1 MTSDPSSDPT
11 GPSNSDA
18 QSAEPSAQSAEP
30 SAQSAEPSAQSA
42 EPSAQSAQPA
52 QPARRFG
59 AVDRFFKV
67 SERGSTLSREMR
79 GGLVTFFTMAYIVVL
94 NPIIIGGIPGES
106 KNADVLGNVL
116 PIAQVAAVTALVA
129 GVMSIIFGLVANYPF
144 AIATGLGINSLLAV
158 TIVPEVT
165 WPEAMGL
172 VVVDGIIIVILAITG
187 FRTAVFNAVPA
198 ELKAAIAA
206 GIGCFVAFIGFV
218 DAGFVRR
225 IPDAAGTTTPVQL
238 GFGNSITTVPTLI
251 FVIGVLLMGALMVMK
266 VPGGLL
272 LGIIITT
279 IISIILESTLH
290 LGSGAEKQ
298 GGWSLS
304 VPKIPDSAGGLP
316 DLSLVGNVDLF
327 GAFTRIGVLAAC
339 VFVFALVLSNF
350 FDAMGTMTGL
360 GREAGLADDKGNL
373 PGVGKALVVEGT
385 GAIVGGVASS
395 SSNTVF
401 VESASGIAEGART
414 GLANIVT
421 GGLFIVAMFLTPL
434 YEVIPSEAV
443 APALVIVGALM
454 MGQVTR
460 IDFTKFEYALPV
472 FLTIV
477 TMPFTYSIANGIGVG
492 FISWVV
498 MAAAA
503 GKARKVHPLMW
514 AIAIVFALYFAREP
528 ISNLIS

>member
-1 MTSDPSSDPT
+1 MPSDSAPDESPSKPTTPPT
-11 GPSNSDA
+11 GSGPTETGPTETGPTN
-18 QSAEPSAQSAEP
+18 P
-30 SAQSAEPSAQSA
+30 
-42 EPSAQSAQPA
+42 
-52 QPARRFG
+52 
-59 AVDRFFKV
+59 VDRFFKI
-67 SERGSTLSREMR
+67 SERGSTFAREFR

-94 NPIIIGGIPGES
+94 NPIIIGGISGSPH
-106 KNADVLGNVL
+106 NADVLGHVL

-144 AIATGLGINSLLAV
+144 AIAAGLGVNSLLAV
-158 TIVPEVT
+158 TIAPQVT

-172 VVVDGIIIVILAITG
+172 VVVEGIIIVVLAVTG

-206 GIGCFVAFIGFV
+206 GIGAFITFVGFV

-225 IPDAAGTTTPVQL
+225 IPDAADTNVPVQL
-238 GFGNSITTVPTLI
+238 GSGNSITSVPTLV
-251 FVIGVLLMGALMVMK
+251 FVIGVLLMGVLVVRK

-272 LGIIITT
+272 IGIVVTAVV
-279 IISIILESTLH
+279 SVILESVLH
-290 LGSGAEKQ
+290 LGSGAEKP
-298 GGWSLS
+298 GGWGLS
-304 VPKIPDSAGGLP
+304 VPSIPHSAGGLP
-316 DLSLVGNVDLF
+316 NLSLVGDVDVF

-339 VFVFALVLSNF
+339 VLVFALLLSNF

-360 GREAGLADDKGNL
+360 GKEAGLADETGNL
-373 PGVGKALVVEGT
+373 PDIGKALVVEGT
-385 GAIVGGVASS
+385 GAIAGGVASA

-401 VESASGIAEGART
+401 VESASGVAEGART

-421 GGLFIVAMFLTPL
+421 GVLFLVAMFFTPV

-443 APALVIVGALM
+443 APALVIVGGLM
-454 MGQVTR
+454 IGQVR
-460 IDFTKFEYALPV
+460 SIDFTKFAIALPT

-498 MAAAA
+498 MATAA
-503 GKARKVHPLMW
+503 GKARSVHPLMW
-514 AIAIVFALYFAREP
+514 LVAIVFVAYFARQP
-528 ISNLIS
+528 ISDLVG

>member
-1 MTSDPSSDPT
+1 MSTDSSSQPPKPT
-11 GPSNSDA
+11 PA
-18 QSAEPSAQSAEP
+18 QSTESSARSTESGAQSTQE
-30 SAQSAEPSAQSA
+30 SARST
-42 EPSAQSAQPA
+42 
-52 QPARRFG
+52 G
-59 AVDRFFKV
+59 ALDRFFKI
-67 SERGSTLSREMR
+67 SERGSTLGREFR

-94 NPIIIGGIPGES
+94 NPIIIGGIPGEPH
-106 KNADVLGNVL
+106 NADVLGHVL

-158 TIVPEVT
+158 TIAPQMT

-172 VVVDGIIIVILAITG
+172 VVIDGIIIVLLAVTG

-206 GIGCFVAFIGFV
+206 GIGAFIAFVGFV

-225 IPDAAGTTTPVQL
+225 IPDAAGTTVPVQL
-238 GFGNSITTVPTLI
+238 GSGNSITTIPTLV
-251 FVIGVLLMGALMVMK
+251 FVLGVLLMGVLVVRR

-272 LGIIITT
+272 IGIAVTAVA
-279 IISIILESTLH
+279 SLILESVLH
-290 LGSGAEKQ
+290 LGSGATKP
-298 GGWSLS
+298 GGWGLS
-304 VPKIPDSAGGLP
+304 VPEIPHSLGGLP
-316 DLSLVGNVDLF
+316 NLSLVGDVDLF
-327 GAFTRIGVLAAC
+327 GAFTRVGVLAAC
-339 VFVFALVLSNF
+339 VLVFALVLSNF

-360 GREAGLADDKGNL
+360 GKEAGLTDAKGNL
-373 PGVGKALVVEGT
+373 PGIGRALVVEGT
-385 GAIVGGVASS
+385 GAIAGGVASS

-421 GGLFIVAMFLTPL
+421 GVLFLAAMFFTPV

-443 APALVIVGALM
+443 APALVIVGGLM
-454 MGQVTR
+454 IAQVR
-460 IDFTKFEYALPV
+460 SIDFTNFAIALPT

-498 MAAAA
+498 MATAA
-503 GKARKVHPLMW
+503 GKARTVHPLMW
-514 AIAIVFALYFAREP
+514 LVAIVFVAYFARQP
-528 ISNLIS
+528 ISDLLG

>member
-1 MTSDPSSDPT
+1 MTAKNP
-11 GPSNSDA
+11 
-18 QSAEPSAQSAEP
+18 
-30 SAQSAEPSAQSA
+30 
-42 EPSAQSAQPA
+42 
-52 QPARRFG
+52 
-59 AVDRFFKV
+59 VDRFFKI
-67 SERGSTLSREMR
+67 SERGSTLSREVR

-106 KNADVLGNVL
+106 KNADVLGHVL

-129 GVMSIIFGLVANYPF
+129 GVMSIIFGMVANYPF

-158 TIVPEVT
+158 TIAPEVT

-172 VVVDGIIIVILAITG
+172 VVIDGIIIVALAVTG

-206 GIGCFVAFIGFV
+206 GIGCFITFVGFV

-225 IPDAAGTTTPVQL
+225 IPDAAGTTVPVQL
-238 GFGNSITTVPTLI
+238 GTGNSVATIPTLV
-251 FVIGVLLMGALMVMK
+251 FVIGVLLMGVLVARK

-272 LGIIITT
+272 IGIVITAVLAV
-279 IISIILESTLH
+279 ILESVFD
-290 LGSGAEKQ
+290 LGSGATNPD
-298 GGWSLS
+298 GWGLS
-304 VPKIPDSAGGLP
+304 VPSIPDSLGGLP
-316 DLSLVGNVDLF
+316 NLSLVGDVDLF
-327 GAFTRIGVLAAC
+327 GAFTRIGVLAAS

-360 GREAGLADDKGNL
+360 GKEAGLADEKGNL
-373 PGVGKALVVEGT
+373 PGIGKALVVEGT
-385 GAIVGGVASS
+385 GAIAGGVASS

-414 GLANIVT
+414 GLANVVT
-421 GGLFIVAMFLTPL
+421 GLLFLAAMFFTPV

-454 MGQVTR
+454 IGQVR
-460 IDFTKFEYALPV
+460 AIDFTDFTIALPT
-472 FLTIV
+472 FLTLV

-498 MAAAA
+498 LKVAT
-503 GKARKVHPLMW
+503 GKWRQVHPLLW
-514 AIAIVFALYFAREP
+514 AVAIVFVLYFARQP
-528 ISNLIS
+528 ISDWIG